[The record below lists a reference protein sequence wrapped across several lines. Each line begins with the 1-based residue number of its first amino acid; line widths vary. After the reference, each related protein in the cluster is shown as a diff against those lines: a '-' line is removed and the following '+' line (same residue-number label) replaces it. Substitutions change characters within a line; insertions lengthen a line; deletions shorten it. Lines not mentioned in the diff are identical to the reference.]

1 LLFERKGVPLGLV
14 LFLNGCLFTM
24 VSLLILIFMPKSIL
38 SKFRLLRKFRQR
50 LVESWQKAVDLTLE
64 GPVFRLWVWSGK
76 KIFVGRLASMP
87 RAPHGLKVKAS
98 GISEADVTL
107 CPTWGWNP
115 FHEEDYVLAWRP
127 QADIES
133 DWTASVLKRDEACE
147 DISGKSSRK
156 NTKLKTFIEKLPE
169 GTTFQCRMAAVSIWG
184 QGPWSKQVTFTT
196 MSKPSVEWGSSGPLG
211 PAAAATGSGKTQYRW
226 VQTRNEIGIKVPV
239 GPNTKAKDI
248 KFKVTPKRLE
258 LRYGEGSGSSDVL
271 LAGYLSKPIVPDE
284 ATWILDSSPEDGRH
298 IAVTM
303 FKTQLMDKWDKVFD
317 GEEHTQIDEREV
329 RWFVDPLASGTV
341 GDLYE

>member
-1 LLFERKGVPLGLV
+1 
-14 LFLNGCLFTM
+14 
-24 VSLLILIFMPKSIL
+24 
-38 SKFRLLRKFRQR
+38 
-50 LVESWQKAVDLTLE
+50 
-64 GPVFRLWVWSGK
+64 
-76 KIFVGRLASMP
+76 
-87 RAPHGLKVKAS
+87 
-98 GISEADVTL
+98 
-107 CPTWGWNP
+107 
-115 FHEEDYVLAWRP
+115 
-127 QADIES
+127 
-133 DWTASVLKRDEACE
+133 
-147 DISGKSSRK
+147 
-156 NTKLKTFIEKLPE
+156 
-169 GTTFQCRMAAVSIWG
+169 
-184 QGPWSKQVTFTT
+184 
-196 MSKPSVEWGSSGPLG
+196 
-211 PAAAATGSGKTQYRW
+211 

-258 LRYGEGSGSSDVL
+258 LRCGEGSGSSDVL